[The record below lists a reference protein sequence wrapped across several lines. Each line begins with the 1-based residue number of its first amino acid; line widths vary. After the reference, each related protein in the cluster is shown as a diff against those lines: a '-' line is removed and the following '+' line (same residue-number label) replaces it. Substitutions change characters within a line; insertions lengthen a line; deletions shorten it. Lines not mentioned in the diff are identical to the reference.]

1 VGRGRGADGLTC
13 EGTVTVDETV
23 LLRPHAAAWPGGGE
37 GPVVGAVPYVVEVVR
52 PDGSVTAAV
61 PSPAGPRTVTG
72 DAGPFRATATWAP
85 PTATGRT
92 EVRLDVEHRG
102 AVPADAC
109 LRVRAVLP
117 AAPEAPWWLVPGAF
131 YGENRPA
138 GCDRVFPRFEVGAHD
153 PDGMVS
159 DRWELRADR
168 AATPAVFAWAGP
180 GGVALVGPERTP
192 LGMTGL
198 GLAHDAGAGSVHLT
212 FPFREGPVSYD
223 GSATPAPAETST
235 YRWAPGE
242 RVALRFAVYAMG
254 PDRHAYAAILRE
266 EHERTRAASPLAPW
280 VGIEEAAGLAAEGLH
295 RWHFAEPGVLLE
307 TVGFDREV
315 SGRDGLTVDRQA
327 MHVGWVSGIPWAHA
341 LLAHARRR
349 GKAGAAADAE
359 RVVDF
364 ICDTLSPSGTFWG
377 VWYAGRGWSSS
388 WSRTEHALHSRTLA
402 EAALFLGRS
411 LALGPDLAAAHPR
424 WETALRSNLDA
435 VVRRQR
441 ADGNLGSAHHAHT
454 GEVLSWDGAA
464 GLAWVAALAEAAPF
478 DPDGAYLAAAE
489 RAGEYYAQFVDREF
503 LHGAP
508 EDVDLAP
515 TSEDGY
521 VAVMSYVALHRRTGD
536 ARWLD
541 LARRSADWMLTFRYS
556 YNTRFA
562 PGTLLAAYGF
572 ATRGADNAS
581 PSNQHL
587 HAYGLVCTAEL
598 AELSAATGDPY
609 YAERAAETLA
619 CFRQFIA
626 RFDGDFNAYRGMASE
641 RYYQTA
647 CFQPKGMLLT
657 LSHAWTVGVLLLGCE
672 QALAWPSL
680 QAEPL

>member
-1 VGRGRGADGLTC
+1 MDDA
-13 EGTVTVDETV
+13 V
-23 LLRPHAAAWPGGGE
+23 LLRVPRPIGSTAPP
-37 GPVVGAVPYVVEVVR
+37 GPVAGSVPHVVEVVH
-52 PDGSVTAAV
+52 PDGTVVPAV
-61 PSPAGPRTVTG
+61 PAPPTPDRPGVRTG
-72 DAGPFRATATWAP
+72 DAGPFRATATWSAP
-85 PTATGRT
+85 GPTGRV
-92 EVRLDVEHRG
+92 EVLLAVEHRG
-102 AVPADAC
+102 DVPADASI
-109 LRVRAVLP
+109 RVRVLLP

-138 GCDRVFPRFEVGAHD
+138 ACERRFPRFEVGAHD
-153 PDGMVS
+153 PAGMVS
-159 DRWELRADR
+159 DHWELRADR

-180 GGVALVGPERTP
+180 GGVALVAPETTA

-198 GLAHDAGAGSVHLT
+198 GLAHDAATGVGSVHLT
-212 FPFREGPVSYD
+212 FPFREGPVSYV
-223 GSATPAPAETST
+223 GSATPEPAETTSH
-235 YRWAPGE
+235 RWRPGE
-242 RVALRFAVYAMG
+242 RVELRFAAYATG

-266 EHERTRAASPLAPW
+266 EHARLRDGAPLAPW
-280 VGIEEAAGLAAEGLH
+280 VGVADAADLAAEGLH
-295 RWHFAEPGVLLE
+295 RWHHADPGVLLE

-327 MHVGWVSGIPWAHA
+327 MHVGWVSGVPWAYA
-341 LLAHARRR
+341 LLAHGRRR
-349 GKAGAAADAE
+349 ERPEQAEAAAG
-359 RVVDF
+359 VIDF
-364 ICDTLSPSGTFWG
+364 ICAELAPSGTFWG
-377 VWYAGRGWSSS
+377 VWYAQHGWSQS
-388 WSRTEHALHSRTLA
+388 WTPVKDALHSRTLA
-402 EAALFLGRS
+402 EASLFLAR
-411 LALGPDLAAAHPR
+411 ALELGADLRADHPT
-424 WETALRSNLDA
+424 WSAALRSNLDA

-441 ADGNLGSAHHAHT
+441 ADGNLGSAHHART
-454 GEVLSWDGAA
+454 GEVLSWEGAA
-464 GLAWVAALAEAAPF
+464 GLAWVAALAEAGRWDGPDGA
-478 DPDGAYLAAAE
+478 DGAYLAAAV
-489 RAGEYYAQFVDREF
+489 RAGEHYARFVDREF

-536 ARWLD
+536 PRWLD
-541 LARRSADWMLTFRYS
+541 LARRSADWMLTFRYA
-556 YNTRFA
+556 YNTRFPA
-562 PGTLLAAYGF
+562 GTLLDVYGF

-598 AELSAATGDPY
+598 AELSAATGDPH

-657 LSHAWTVGVLLLGCE
+657 LSHAWSVGVLLLGCE
-672 QALAWPSL
+672 QALAGGLPD
-680 QAEPL
+680 PR